1 MGADRKQR
9 DLSIAI
15 IGAGPGG
22 LCTAIRLEQAG
33 FEDFVI
39 LEKAEGLGGTWHHN
53 RYPGCACDIP
63 SHLYSFSFEPKL
75 DWSRP
80 YASQAEILAY
90 LEHCAEK
97 YGLLPYC
104 RFGCGVKGARWDER
118 RARWTLRLETGQAVE
133 ADVVVSALGMFNELA
148 WPDIPGLDVFAG
160 TQFHSARWNWDHDLT
175 GETVGVIGSAA
186 SAVQFV
192 PEIVKQARQ
201 VHLFQRT
208 ANWVMPKEDTPFTPE
223 RLAYFAAHP
232 EAVLAVRDEIYRR
245 VDGGMTF
252 SDPAAL
258 AEMEA
263 SVLAAIEAVKDPA
276 LREKLRPRHPFG
288 CKRPLLS
295 NDYYPAFNRPNLELV
310 TDAIE
315 RITPDS
321 VVTVDGRA
329 RRVDTLILAT
339 GFATTKYLSAIDVVG
354 RGGRHIDEAWSD
366 GASAYLGITTAGFPN
381 LFMIYGPGTN
391 NGSILSMIE
400 CEVDY
405 AVRQIQRLADENLAW
420 LDVRP
425 EPMARYNED
434 VQAAIGRVAVWQA
447 DCHGYY
453 RSPSGR
459 IVTQWPYSMT
469 EFRERTSKPDA
480 AAYETM
486 PSDPEP
492 RRRDA

>member
-1 MGADRKQR
+1 MTATGKRPP
-9 DLSIAI
+9 DLEVAI

-22 LCTAIRLEQAG
+22 LCTAIRLRQAG
-33 FEDFVI
+33 FERFVI
-39 LEKAEGLGGTWHHN
+39 LEKAEGLGGTWYHN

-63 SHLYSFSFEPKL
+63 SHLYSFSFEPKW
-75 DWSRP
+75 DWARP
-80 YASQAEILAY
+80 YASQPEILAY
-90 LEHCAEK
+90 LEHCTEK

-104 RFGCGVKGARWDER
+104 RFGCGVKSATWDES
-118 RARWTLRLETGQAVE
+118 RARWTLRLESGDALE
-133 ADVVVSALGMFNELA
+133 ADVVVSALGMFNDLA
-148 WPDIPGLDVFAG
+148 RPEIPGLDGFAG

-208 ANWVMPKEDTPFTPE
+208 ANWVMPKEDVPFTPE
-223 RLAYFAAHP
+223 QLAYFAAHP
-232 EAVLAVRDEIYRR
+232 EAVAAVRDEIYRR

-263 SVLAAIEAVKDPA
+263 SVLAAIEVVADPE
-276 LREKLRPRHPFG
+276 LRRKLRPQHPFG

-295 NDYYPAFNRPNLELV
+295 NDYYPAFDRPNLQLV

-315 RITPDS
+315 RITKDA
-321 VVTVDGRA
+321 VVTADGKA
-329 RRVDTLILAT
+329 RRIDTLILAS

-354 RGGRHIDEAWSD
+354 RGGLCLHEAWSD
-366 GASAYLGITTAGFPN
+366 GACAYLGITTAGFPN
-381 LFMIYGPGTN
+381 LFMIYGPNTN

-400 CEVDY
+400 CQVDY
-405 AVRQIQRLADENLAW
+405 TVRHIQRIADENLAW

-434 VQAAIGRVAVWQA
+434 IQAAIGRVAVWQA

-459 IVTQWPYSMT
+459 IVTQWPYSMS
-469 EFRERTSKPDA
+469 EFRERISKPDEA
-480 AAYETM
+480 AFEV
-486 PSDPEP
+486 EP
-492 RRRDA
+492 RP